1 MVWRP
6 ANLTLKNKGQLIVFI
21 PVRYP
26 ITAETNDAQ
35 LLARTCDWQ
44 EPVENFYMGNG
55 QRVFVSDQAEYPLL
69 NVKTIKFNHV

>member
-1 MVWRP
+1 M
-6 ANLTLKNKGQLIVFI
+6 
-21 PVRYP
+21 RYP